1 MDDFFSMTVRPE
13 QEENLLEVCNSES
26 ARFGLVLTR
35 SDMLELEQSRR
46 EALYASGRIEFGGGV
61 LPKLVRAFCD
71 SPYILQEDYAETLGQ
86 LQEVF
91 YQCKTECG
99 DSLTDVELI
108 GIMAEHFN
116 GKAHGSVDY
125 LAGTSLEE
133 LIRGCG

>member
-1 MDDFFSMTVRPE
+1 MEEIFSMTAGQN
-13 QEENLLEVCNSES
+13 QEENLLEVCNGES
-26 ARFGLVLTR
+26 ARFGLMLTR

-46 EALYASGRIEFGGGV
+46 EALCASGRIEFGGGV
-61 LPKLVRAFCD
+61 LPRLVRAFCD

-91 YQCKTECG
+91 YQCKTECA
-99 DSLTDVELI
+99 DSLTDDELI
-108 GIMAEHFN
+108 AVMAEQFN
-116 GKAHGSVDY
+116 GRARGSVDY